1 MIETQVRRLMRDT
14 LQIGE
19 RADTF
24 RADSPL
30 LGAIP
35 ELDSM
40 AVVTL
45 ITAVEEDFGLE
56 FDDDEINAEIF
67 ETFGSLVGFI
77 SKKLDSA

>member
-1 MIETQVRRLMRDT
+1 
-14 LQIGE
+14 
-19 RADTF
+19 
-24 RADSPL
+24 
-30 LGAIP
+30 
-35 ELDSM
+35 M